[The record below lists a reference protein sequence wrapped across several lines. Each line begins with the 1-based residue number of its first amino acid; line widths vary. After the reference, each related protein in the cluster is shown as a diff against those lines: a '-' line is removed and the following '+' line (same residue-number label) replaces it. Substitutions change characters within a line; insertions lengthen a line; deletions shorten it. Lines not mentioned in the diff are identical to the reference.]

1 MLRLTSALQVSF
13 LELLKGAFDDFTIK
27 VLLASGLL
35 SIFLDQAFHAEENG
49 WIEGA
54 AILAAVAIVTLVSAT
69 NDWSKEQQFRQ
80 LSELAEGGQVGIAD
94 QSLAAVCLRQ
104 AGHRTFIYAVV

>member
-1 MLRLTSALQVSF
+1 MSAWPQATSALQVSF

-80 LSELAEGGQVGIAD
+80 LSELAEGGPVALHI
-94 QSLAAVCLRQ
+94 RQ
-104 AGHRTFIYAVV
+104 TLLLCACHTQPGF